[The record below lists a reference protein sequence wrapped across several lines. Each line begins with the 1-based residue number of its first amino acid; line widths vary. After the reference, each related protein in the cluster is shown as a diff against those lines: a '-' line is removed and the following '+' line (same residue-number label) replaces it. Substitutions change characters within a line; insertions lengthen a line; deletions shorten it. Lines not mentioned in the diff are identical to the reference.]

1 MIYAF
6 ADCELDTARFELRR
20 AGSPVH
26 VEPQVFELLA
36 ALAERAGEVVEKD
49 ALVARVWRGLAVSD
63 ATINARVSAARKAV
77 GDDGTR
83 QAVIRT
89 VHRRGFVMAAEVS
102 SRGVDVARPEHPPP
116 HRSAVPETR
125 FAHSADG
132 TAIAWTAEGEG
143 PDLVRIGHWLT
154 HLELDHESPVFGP
167 TIARLAAQH
176 RLIRYDVRSTG
187 LSQRGADF
195 GGIDRFVDDL
205 EAVMEAS
212 CDGAADV
219 FAVSQAVPVAIAY
232 AVRRPER
239 VRRLVAYGGFMQ
251 GRALRPAAEGDL
263 GAEMALEL
271 IRAGWG
277 REGSVFLETFT
288 RLFAPDADPQMVAD
302 LARMQRVTADADTAM
317 RLRRAIDRFDVSD
330 LISQVAAPCLV
341 LHARGDVIQPFAQA
355 QSLAAGLP
363 EASLVS
369 LDSRNHIAL
378 PGTAAWA
385 RLMEATDA
393 FLAQGA
399 S

>member
-1 MIYAF
+1 MIYVF
-6 ADCELDTARFELRR
+6 ADCELDIARFELRR
-20 AGSPVH
+20 EGSPVH

-77 GDDGTR
+77 GDDGAR
-83 QAVIRT
+83 QEVIRT
-89 VHRRGFVMAAEVS
+89 VHRRGFVIVAEVKARAAEAAQPA
-102 SRGVDVARPEHPPP
+102 SRRCA
-116 HRSAVPETR
+116 APETR
-125 FAHSADG
+125 FARSADG

-167 TIARLAAQH
+167 TIARLAARH

-205 EAVMEAS
+205 EAVVDAACE
-212 CDGAADV
+212 GAADV

-239 VRRLVAYGGFMQ
+239 VRRLVAYGGFVQ
-251 GRALRPAAEGDL
+251 GRAVRPPTEGDL

-288 RLFAPDADPQMVAD
+288 RMFAPDADPEMVAD
-302 LARMQRVTADADTAM
+302 LARMQRVTADADTVM
-317 RLRRAIDRFDVSD
+317 RLRREIDRFDVSE
-330 LISQVAAPCLV
+330 LLSRVAVPCLV

-363 EASLVS
+363 QASLVS

-378 PGTAAWA
+378 PGSAAWE

-393 FLAQGA
+393 FLAPVV